1 MPLDSIPVVT
11 FPKETR
17 NSNPNTTGLP
27 TWDAEVTL
35 MTVHCL
41 EIVTL
46 HITQQCKVTTRRGVE
61 WGTANIV

>member
-11 FPKETR
+11 YPNEPR

-35 MTVHCL
+35 MTVHGL
-41 EIVTL
+41 EMMTL
-46 HITQQCKVTTRRGVE
+46 HIAQQCKVTTCRG
-61 WGTANIV
+61 GANIL